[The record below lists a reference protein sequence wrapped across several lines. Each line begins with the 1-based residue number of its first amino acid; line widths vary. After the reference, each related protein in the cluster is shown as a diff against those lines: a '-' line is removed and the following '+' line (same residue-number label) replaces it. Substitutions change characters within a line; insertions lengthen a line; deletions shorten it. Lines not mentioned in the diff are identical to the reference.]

1 MPKPAPES
9 TGSFSGKKPKR
20 SKKAERV
27 ISVRAL
33 VRPEIDMHKLAR
45 ARIEFARDQEA
56 KDLVAGSTKDD
67 ELPE

>member
-1 MPKPAPES
+1 M
-9 TGSFSGKKPKR
+9 
-20 SKKAERV
+20 